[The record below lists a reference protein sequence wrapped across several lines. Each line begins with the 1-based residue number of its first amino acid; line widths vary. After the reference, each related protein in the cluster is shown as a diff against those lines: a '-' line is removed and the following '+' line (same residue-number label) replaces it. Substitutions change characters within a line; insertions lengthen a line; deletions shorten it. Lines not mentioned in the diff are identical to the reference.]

1 MIICGMGRRPHGEID
16 EIRGI
21 LRAMVCDEFRRA
33 GQRFVSARYLSQ
45 RFKIS
50 YQTAHRLLTELEG
63 DGLILRRAGSGS
75 FIAGQKKALR
85 SALLIFAARAKRS
98 GSFGDLLLRQLVL
111 KMEAM
116 EIPFEIIFGG
126 VSPKQIREDVYPVLW
141 ELPRLMH
148 DLSADY
154 RFLLVLHD
162 KPPAGIG
169 SLFADSISVDDFSGG
184 ISAGQVLSRYSPRRP
199 VVIGGPAS
207 DRRSQNRIDGFRQIF
222 PSAKV
227 IVAETWFFHS
237 AVRKIAAPLSSIHAD
252 AIFCCSDR
260 LAEAALTCY
269 EKLQIPAPIVIGF
282 DNAPVAESLGLP
294 TIGIPWEEV
303 ARAATAVIRKRL
315 DGRTDH
321 ANGIVLPLVPVI
333 RNGKQQLLHYSVTP
347 SAQ

>member
-1 MIICGMGRRPHGEID
+1 MIIYEMGRRPRGEID
-16 EIRGI
+16 EIRGT
-21 LRAMVCDEFRRA
+21 LRAMVSDEFRRA

-63 DGLILRRAGSGS
+63 DGLIIRRAGSGS

-85 SALLIFAARAKRS
+85 SALLIFSGRAKRS

-116 EIPFEIIFGG
+116 ELPFEVIFGG
-126 VSPKQIREDVYPVLW
+126 ISPKHIREDVYPVLW

-154 RFLLVLHD
+154 RFSLVLHD

-169 SLFADSISVDDFSGG
+169 SLFTDSISVDDFSGG
-184 ISAGQVLSRYSPRRP
+184 ISAGQLLSRYAPRRP

-207 DRRSQNRIDGFRQIF
+207 DRRSQSRIDGFRQIF
-222 PSAKV
+222 PSAQV
-227 IVAETWFFHS
+227 IFAGTWFFRS
-237 AVRKIAAPLSSIHAD
+237 AVQNIAAPLSSVQAD
-252 AIFCCSDR
+252 ALFCCSDR
-260 LAEAALTCY
+260 LAEATLICY
-269 EKLQIPAPIVIGF
+269 KKLQIPAPVVIGF
-282 DNAPVAESLGLP
+282 DNAPVAETLGLS
-294 TIGIPWEEV
+294 TIGIPWEQV
-303 ARAATAVIRKRL
+303 ARAATAVIKKRL

-321 ANGIVLPLVPVI
+321 ASGIVLPLVPVI
-333 RNGKQQLLHYSVTP
+333 RNGKQQILQYSVTP